1 MVTKIGGNELDR
13 NRIKR
18 NRTTHRIKQTGEN
31 IWPTE

>member
-18 NRTTHRIKQTGEN
+18 NTKTNRIKKTGEN
-31 IWPTE
+31 VRPNE